1 MIDKVNN
8 LDLECY
14 ILNPKSLDN
23 LFHLVHA
30 LKRQLHEQVEQLEL
44 PIAPMHVRVIKII
57 SKQSPC
63 TAMDVVNFLNRD
75 KAQVTRL
82 LQTLIAEGFIEK
94 RPNPEDKRSQCLLTT
109 DKGNKVLDKIKVV
122 DAEIF
127 QKMTLNVSDDELAA
141 FQITTGKL
149 AENLVK
155 K

>member
-1 MIDKVNN
+1 MSNT
-8 LDLECY
+8 
-14 ILNPKSLDN
+14 KSLDN
-23 LFHLVHA
+23 LFHLVHV
-30 LKRQLHEQVEQLEL
+30 LKRQLHEQIEQLEL

-82 LQTLIAEGFIEK
+82 IKTLIEEGFIEK

-109 DKGNKVLDKIKVV
+109 EKGNEVLSKIKAV

-127 QKMTLNVSDDELAA
+127 QKMTLNVSEEELEA
-141 FQITTGKL
+141 FQLVAGKL
-149 AENLVK
+149 AENLSQK
-155 K
+155 PS

>member
-1 MIDKVNN
+1 MS
-8 LDLECY
+8 
-14 ILNPKSLDN
+14 NPKSLDN
-23 LFHLVHA
+23 LFHFVHV
-30 LKRQLHEQVEQLEL
+30 LKRQLHEQIEQLEL

-82 LQTLIAEGFIEK
+82 IKTLIEEGFIEK

-109 DKGNKVLDKIKVV
+109 EKGNEVLSKIKAV

-127 QKMTLNVSDDELAA
+127 QKMTLNVSEEELEA
-141 FQITTGKL
+141 FQLVAGKL
-149 AENLVK
+149 AENLSK
-155 K
+155 KPS

>member
-1 MIDKVNN
+1 MS
-8 LDLECY
+8 
-14 ILNPKSLDN
+14 NPKSLDN
-23 LFHLVHA
+23 LFHLVHV
-30 LKRQLHEQVEQLEL
+30 LKRQLHEQIEQLEL

-82 LQTLIAEGFIEK
+82 IKTLIEEGFIEK

-109 DKGNKVLDKIKVV
+109 EKGNEVLSKINAV

-127 QKMTLNVSDDELAA
+127 QKMTLNVSEEELEA
-141 FQITTGKL
+141 FQLVAGKL
-149 AENLVK
+149 ADNLSQK
-155 K
+155 PS

>member
-1 MIDKVNN
+1 MS
-8 LDLECY
+8 
-14 ILNPKSLDN
+14 NPKSLDN
-23 LFHLVHA
+23 LFHLVHV
-30 LKRQLHEQVEQLEL
+30 LKRQLHEQIEQLEL

-82 LQTLIAEGFIEK
+82 IKTLIEEGFIEK

-109 DKGNKVLDKIKVV
+109 GKGNEVLAKIKAV

-127 QKMTLNVSDDELAA
+127 QKMTLNVSEEELEA
-141 FQITTGKL
+141 FQLVAGKL
-149 AENLVK
+149 AENLSK
-155 K
+155 KPS

>member
-1 MIDKVNN
+1 MS
-8 LDLECY
+8 
-14 ILNPKSLDN
+14 NPKSLDN
-23 LFHLVHA
+23 LFHLVHD
-30 LKRQLHEQVEQLEL
+30 LKRQLHEQIEQLEL

-82 LQTLIAEGFIEK
+82 IKTLIEEGFIEK

-109 DKGNKVLDKIKVV
+109 ERGNEVLAKIKAV

-127 QKMTLNVSDDELAA
+127 QKMTLNVSEEELEA
-141 FQITTGKL
+141 FQLVAGKL
-149 AENLVK
+149 AENLSQK
-155 K
+155 PS

>member
-1 MIDKVNN
+1 MS
-8 LDLECY
+8 
-14 ILNPKSLDN
+14 NPKSLDN
-23 LFHLVHA
+23 LFHLVHV
-30 LKRQLHEQVEQLEL
+30 LKRQLHEQIEQLEL

-82 LQTLIAEGFIEK
+82 IKTLIEEGFIEK

-109 DKGNKVLDKIKVV
+109 EKGNEVLSKIKAV

-127 QKMTLNVSDDELAA
+127 QKMTLNVSEEELEA
-141 FQITTGKL
+141 FQFVAGKL
-149 AENLVK
+149 AESLSK
-155 K
+155 KPS

>member
-1 MIDKVNN
+1 MS
-8 LDLECY
+8 
-14 ILNPKSLDN
+14 NPKSLDN
-23 LFHLVHA
+23 LFHLVHV
-30 LKRQLHEQVEQLEL
+30 LKRQLHEQIEQLEL

-82 LQTLIAEGFIEK
+82 IKTLIEEGFIEK

-109 DKGNKVLDKIKVV
+109 EKGNEVLSKIKAV

-127 QKMTLNVSDDELAA
+127 QKMTLNMSEEELEA
-141 FQITTGKL
+141 FQLVAGKL
-149 AENLVK
+149 AENLSK
-155 K
+155 KPS

>member
-1 MIDKVNN
+1 MS
-8 LDLECY
+8 
-14 ILNPKSLDN
+14 NPKSLDN
-23 LFHLVHA
+23 LFHLVHVF
-30 LKRQLHEQVEQLEL
+30 KRQLHEQIEQLEL

-82 LQTLIAEGFIEK
+82 IKTLIEEGFIEK

-109 DKGNKVLDKIKVV
+109 EKGNEVLSKIKAV

-127 QKMTLNVSDDELAA
+127 QKMTLNVSAEELEA
-141 FQITTGKL
+141 FQLVAGKL
-149 AENLVK
+149 AENLSK
-155 K
+155 KPS

>member
-1 MIDKVNN
+1 MS
-8 LDLECY
+8 
-14 ILNPKSLDN
+14 NPKSLDN
-23 LFHLVHA
+23 LFHLVHV
-30 LKRQLHEQVEQLEL
+30 LKRQLYEQIEQLEL

-82 LQTLIAEGFIEK
+82 IKTLIEEGFIEK

-109 DKGNKVLDKIKVV
+109 EKGNEVLAKIKAV

-127 QKMTLNVSDDELAA
+127 QKMTSNVSEEELEA
-141 FQITTGKL
+141 FQVVAGKL
-149 AENLVK
+149 AENLSK
-155 K
+155 KPS

>member
-1 MIDKVNN
+1 MS
-8 LDLECY
+8 
-14 ILNPKSLDN
+14 NPKSLDN
-23 LFHLVHA
+23 LFHLVHV
-30 LKRQLHEQVEQLEL
+30 LKRQLHEHIEQLEL

-82 LQTLIAEGFIEK
+82 IKTLIEEGFIEK

-109 DKGNKVLDKIKVV
+109 EKGNEVLSKIKAV

-127 QKMTLNVSDDELAA
+127 QKMTLNVSEEELEA
-141 FQITTGKL
+141 FQLVAGKL
-149 AENLVK
+149 AENLSK
-155 K
+155 KPS

>member
-1 MIDKVNN
+1 MS
-8 LDLECY
+8 
-14 ILNPKSLDN
+14 NPKSLDN
-23 LFHLVHA
+23 LFHLVHV
-30 LKRQLHEQVEQLEL
+30 LKRQLHEQIEQLEL

-82 LQTLIAEGFIEK
+82 IKALIEEGFIEK

-109 DKGNKVLDKIKVV
+109 EKGNEVLAKIKAV

-127 QKMTLNVSDDELAA
+127 QKMTLNVSEKELEA
-141 FQITTGKL
+141 FQLVAGKL
-149 AENLVK
+149 AENLSK
-155 K
+155 KPS

>member
-1 MIDKVNN
+1 MS
-8 LDLECY
+8 
-14 ILNPKSLDN
+14 NPKSLDN
-23 LFHLVHA
+23 LFHLVHV
-30 LKRQLHEQVEQLEL
+30 LKRQLHEQIEQLEL

-82 LQTLIAEGFIEK
+82 IKTLIEEGFIEK

-109 DKGNKVLDKIKVV
+109 EKGNEVLAKIKAV

-127 QKMTLNVSDDELAA
+127 QKMTLNVSEEELEA
-141 FQITTGKL
+141 FQLVAGKL
-149 AENLVK
+149 AENLSQK
-155 K
+155 PS

>member
-1 MIDKVNN
+1 MS
-8 LDLECY
+8 
-14 ILNPKSLDN
+14 NPKSLDN
-23 LFHLVHA
+23 LFHLVHV
-30 LKRQLHEQVEQLEL
+30 LKRQLHEQIEQLEL

-82 LQTLIAEGFIEK
+82 IKTLIEEGFIEK

-109 DKGNKVLDKIKVV
+109 EKGNEVLAKLKAV

-127 QKMTLNVSDDELAA
+127 QKMTLNVSEEELEA
-141 FQITTGKL
+141 FQLVAGKL
-149 AENLVK
+149 AENLSNK
-155 K
+155 PS

>member
-1 MIDKVNN
+1 MSNQ
-8 LDLECY
+8 
-14 ILNPKSLDN
+14 KSLDN
-23 LFHLVHA
+23 LFHLVHV
-30 LKRQLHEQVEQLEL
+30 LKRQLHEQIEQLEL

-82 LQTLIAEGFIEK
+82 IKTLIEEGFIEK

-109 DKGNKVLDKIKVV
+109 EKGNEVLAKIKAV

-127 QKMTLNVSDDELAA
+127 QKMTLNVSEEELEA
-141 FQITTGKL
+141 FQLVAGKL
-149 AENLVK
+149 AENLSK
-155 K
+155 KPS

>member
-1 MIDKVNN
+1 MS
-8 LDLECY
+8 
-14 ILNPKSLDN
+14 NPKSLDN
-23 LFHLVHA
+23 LFHLVHV
-30 LKRQLHEQVEQLEL
+30 LKRQLHEQIEQLEL

-82 LQTLIAEGFIEK
+82 IKALIEEGFIEK

-109 DKGNKVLDKIKVV
+109 EKGNEVLSKIKAV

-127 QKMTLNVSDDELAA
+127 QKMTLNVSEEELEA
-141 FQITTGKL
+141 FQLVAGKL
-149 AENLVK
+149 AENLSK
-155 K
+155 KPS

>member
-1 MIDKVNN
+1 MS
-8 LDLECY
+8 
-14 ILNPKSLDN
+14 NPKSLDN
-23 LFHLVHA
+23 LFHLVHV
-30 LKRQLHEQVEQLEL
+30 LKRQLHEQIEQLEL

-82 LQTLIAEGFIEK
+82 IKTLIEQGFIEK

-109 DKGNKVLDKIKVV
+109 EKGNEVLSKIKAV

-127 QKMTLNVSDDELAA
+127 QKMTLNVSEEELEA
-141 FQITTGKL
+141 FQLVAGKL
-149 AENLVK
+149 AENLSK
-155 K
+155 KPS

>member
-1 MIDKVNN
+1 MS
-8 LDLECY
+8 
-14 ILNPKSLDN
+14 NPKSLDN
-23 LFHLVHA
+23 LFHLVHV
-30 LKRQLHEQVEQLEL
+30 LKRQLHEQIEQLEL

-82 LQTLIAEGFIEK
+82 IKTLIEEGFIEK

-109 DKGNKVLDKIKVV
+109 EKGNEVLAKIKAV

-127 QKMTLNVSDDELAA
+127 QKMTLNVSEEELEA
-141 FQITTGKL
+141 FQLVAGKL
-149 AENLVK
+149 AENLSCNR
-155 K
+155 

>member
-1 MIDKVNN
+1 MS
-8 LDLECY
+8 
-14 ILNPKSLDN
+14 NPKSLDN
-23 LFHLVHA
+23 LFHLVHV
-30 LKRQLHEQVEQLEL
+30 LKRQLHEQIEQLEL

-82 LQTLIAEGFIEK
+82 IKTLIEEGFIEK

-109 DKGNKVLDKIKVV
+109 EKGHEVLSKIKAV

-127 QKMTLNVSDDELAA
+127 QKMTLNVSEEELEA
-141 FQITTGKL
+141 FQLVAGKL
-149 AENLVK
+149 AENLSK
-155 K
+155 KPS

>member
-1 MIDKVNN
+1 MS
-8 LDLECY
+8 
-14 ILNPKSLDN
+14 NPKSLDN
-23 LFHLVHA
+23 LFHLVHI
-30 LKRQLHEQVEQLEL
+30 LKRQLHEQIEQLEL

-82 LQTLIAEGFIEK
+82 IKTLIEEGFIEK

-109 DKGNKVLDKIKVV
+109 EKGNEVLSKIKAV

-127 QKMTLNVSDDELAA
+127 QKMTLNVSEEELEA
-141 FQITTGKL
+141 FQLVAGKL
-149 AENLVK
+149 ADNLSQK
-155 K
+155 PS

>member
-1 MIDKVNN
+1 MS
-8 LDLECY
+8 
-14 ILNPKSLDN
+14 NPKSLDN
-23 LFHLVHA
+23 LFHLVHV
-30 LKRQLHEQVEQLEL
+30 LKRQLHEHIEQLEL

-82 LQTLIAEGFIEK
+82 IKTLIEEGFIEK

-109 DKGNKVLDKIKVV
+109 EKGNEVLAKIKAV

-127 QKMTLNVSDDELAA
+127 QKMTLNVSEEELEA
-141 FQITTGKL
+141 FQLVAGKL
-149 AENLVK
+149 AENLSK
-155 K
+155 KPS

>member
-1 MIDKVNN
+1 MS
-8 LDLECY
+8 
-14 ILNPKSLDN
+14 NPKSLDN
-23 LFHLVHA
+23 LFHLVHV
-30 LKRQLHEQVEQLEL
+30 LKRQLHEQIEQLEL

-82 LQTLIAEGFIEK
+82 IKTLIEEGFIEK

-109 DKGNKVLDKIKVV
+109 EKGNEVLAKIKAV

-127 QKMTLNVSDDELAA
+127 QKMTLNVSEEELEA
-141 FQITTGKL
+141 FQLVAGKL
-149 AENLVK
+149 ADNLSQK
-155 K
+155 PS

>member
-1 MIDKVNN
+1 MS
-8 LDLECY
+8 
-14 ILNPKSLDN
+14 NPKSLDN
-23 LFHLVHA
+23 LFHLVHV
-30 LKRQLHEQVEQLEL
+30 LKRQLHEQIEQLEL

-82 LQTLIAEGFIEK
+82 IKTLIEEGFIEK

-109 DKGNKVLDKIKVV
+109 EKGNKVLSKIKAV

-127 QKMTLNVSDDELAA
+127 QKMTLNVSEEELEA
-141 FQITTGKL
+141 FQLVAGKL
-149 AENLVK
+149 AENLSK
-155 K
+155 KPS

>member
-1 MIDKVNN
+1 MS
-8 LDLECY
+8 
-14 ILNPKSLDN
+14 NPKPLDN
-23 LFHLVHA
+23 LFHLVHV
-30 LKRQLHEQVEQLEL
+30 LKRQLHEHIEQLEL

-82 LQTLIAEGFIEK
+82 IKTLIEEGFIEK

-109 DKGNKVLDKIKVV
+109 EKGNEVLSKIKAV

-127 QKMTLNVSDDELAA
+127 QKMTLNVSEEELEA
-141 FQITTGKL
+141 FQLVAGKL
-149 AENLVK
+149 AENLSK
-155 K
+155 KPS

>member
-1 MIDKVNN
+1 MS
-8 LDLECY
+8 
-14 ILNPKSLDN
+14 NPKSLDN
-23 LFHLVHA
+23 LFHLVHV
-30 LKRQLHEQVEQLEL
+30 LKRQLHEQIEQLEL

-82 LQTLIAEGFIEK
+82 IKTLIEEGFIEK

-109 DKGNKVLDKIKVV
+109 EKGNEVLAKIKAV

-127 QKMTLNVSDDELAA
+127 QKMTLNVSEEELEA
-141 FQITTGKL
+141 FQLVAGKL
-149 AENLVK
+149 AENLLK
-155 K
+155 KPS

>member
-1 MIDKVNN
+1 MS
-8 LDLECY
+8 
-14 ILNPKSLDN
+14 NPKSLDN
-23 LFHLVHA
+23 LFHLVHV
-30 LKRQLHEQVEQLEL
+30 LKRQLHEQIEQLEL

-82 LQTLIAEGFIEK
+82 IKTLIEEGFIEK

-109 DKGNKVLDKIKVV
+109 EKGNEVLAKIKAV

-127 QKMTLNVSDDELAA
+127 QKMTLNVSEEELEA
-141 FQITTGKL
+141 FQLVAGKL
-149 AENLVK
+149 AENMSK
-155 K
+155 KPS